1 MVDPSCDSSRI
12 LGMDLGRF
20 GYEKR
25 REAVV
30 ILGAG
35 ATRGTSFGS
44 ASPVLKPP
52 LDADFFLQLR
62 ASDLGQEDSAQRLL
76 QFLEEEFGDIE
87 LSMEAFYSQV
97 HLHDQFV
104 GDFPKGKGRRRRY
117 EWARRYFLRVIPP
130 LFGLTLG
137 SDRCI
142 WHDRLVAAL
151 VPGDTVVSFN
161 YDCLVDHSLRDVA
174 KRSWDPGSGYG
185 VDARGSLKAWRDHS
199 GTGRFPVKPIQL
211 LKLHGS
217 MNWGVDADGRLHL
230 LTDPYDSR
238 PEDELCIVPP
248 LWQKSFEAPPFHD
261 VWMAAREQLTSTKAL
276 LLIGYSLP
284 LTDVYTQ
291 AMLRIDVQPL
301 DFLLIANPDPAA
313 RDRIRRVMRSAITTS
328 TRVVEVEDMRA
339 VGGLLAP

>member
-1 MVDPSCDSSRI
+1 
-12 LGMDLGRF
+12 MDLSPF
-20 GYEKR
+20 GYAKR

-30 ILGAG
+30 LLGAG
-35 ATRGTSFGS
+35 ATRGASFVS

-52 LDADFFLQLR
+52 LDADFFVQLR
-62 ASDLGQEDSAQRLL
+62 ASELGHDDDAQRLL
-76 QFLEEEFGDIE
+76 AFLEEEFGDIE

-130 LFGLTLG
+130 LFELTLG
-137 SDRCI
+137 DERCE
-142 WHDRLVAAL
+142 WHDHLVSAL
-151 VPGDTVVSFN
+151 SPGDSVVTFN
-161 YDCLVDHSLRDVA
+161 YDCLVDYSLRDIA
-174 KRSWDPGSGYG
+174 KRNWDPETGYG
-185 VDARGSLKAWRDHS
+185 LDARGYLDAWRDHS
-199 GTGRFPVKPIQL
+199 GIGRFPVKQIKL

-217 MNWGVDADGRLHL
+217 MNWGMDAKGRLQL
-230 LTDPYDSR
+230 LARPYDSR

-248 LWQKSFEAPPFHD
+248 LWQKSFDDPPFHD

-276 LLIGYSLP
+276 LMVGYSLP

-301 DFLLIANPDPAA
+301 DFLLIANPDAEA
-313 RDRIRRVMRSAITTS
+313 RERIRRVLRSAITTG
-328 TRVVEVEDMRA
+328 TRVVEIEDMEE
-339 VGGLLAP
+339 VGELLAP

>member
-1 MVDPSCDSSRI
+1 
-12 LGMDLGRF
+12 MDLSPF

-30 ILGAG
+30 VLGAG
-35 ATRGTSFGS
+35 ATRGASFES

-62 ASDLGQEDSAQRLL
+62 ASDLGHDDAAQRLL
-76 QFLEEEFGDIE
+76 GFLEEEFGEIE

-137 SDRCI
+137 GERCT
-142 WHDRLVAAL
+142 WHDRLVSAL
-151 VPGDTVVSFN
+151 RPGDTIVTFN
-161 YDCLVDHSLRDVA
+161 YDCLVDRSLRTIA
-174 KRSWDPGSGYG
+174 KRNWDPETGYG
-185 VDARGSLKAWRDHS
+185 IDARGHLDAWRDHS
-199 GTGRFPVKPIQL
+199 GTGRFPVKQVQL

-217 MNWGVDADGRLHL
+217 MNWGIDTQGRLQL
-230 LTDPYDSR
+230 LVDPYAPR
-238 PEDELCIVPP
+238 PEDDLCIVPP
-248 LWQKSFEAPPFHD
+248 LWQKSFDDPPFHD

-276 LLIGYSLP
+276 LIIGYSMP

-301 DFLLIANPDPAA
+301 DFLLVANPDPEA
-313 RDRIRRVMRSAITTS
+313 RERIRRVLRSAITTG
-328 TRVVEVEDMRA
+328 TRVVELDDIEG
-339 VGGLLAP
+339 VGQLLPHSTDAALASQGP